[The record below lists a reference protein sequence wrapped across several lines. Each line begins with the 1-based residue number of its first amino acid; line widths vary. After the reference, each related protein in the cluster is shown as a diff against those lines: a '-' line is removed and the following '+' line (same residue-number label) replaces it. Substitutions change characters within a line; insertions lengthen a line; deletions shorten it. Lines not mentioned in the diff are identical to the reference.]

1 MKQNIEKDLRMIR
14 KYRNLTLRELGEKT
28 GIQHGRLC
36 KFESGNEVPTDE
48 NFKKIEKALNVNLK
62 EYFEISSQIDQLFNE
77 FLDSLFYYDNNYE
90 YYKSKI
96 SAGKKANIIN
106 YELGK
111 AQLIEYIIFVLE
123 KDFEQAKLIEDDLLE
138 YFSRDFSCESILYQY
153 KGLMY
158 RMEKRY
164 NDAILCFERAKSE
177 SKNEKNEAMLYLHSS
192 IAYKRTGIIA
202 KAMQYIKSA
211 LNIFSEYGSVN
222 RLTFCLVEYALLL
235 KATHQYDLAMSYFKR
250 ALRAMEVINCS
261 NDLFARVYRN
271 MCWTMIL
278 VENYQAALEYL
289 EEAKSY
295 DSKHSFT
302 ALYGIWCHYKLKNY
316 EEAEKI
322 IINNTHLIKDAEY
335 ADIYKLFDMLVK
347 CRESIPR
354 NSLINHAANI
364 VNDMKDVEDYERVNF
379 YIDIVLDLL
388 NRNGNEL
395 REKKYLKMKIN
406 SKTKQF
412 VSKQDSLSN
421 F

>member
-1 MKQNIEKDLRMIR
+1 MKQNIVKDLRIIR

-28 GIQHGRLC
+28 GIKYSRLG
-36 KFESGNEVPTDE
+36 KFECGKEIPTDE
-48 NFKKIEKALNVNLK
+48 NIQKIGRVLDVNVK
-62 EYFEISSQIDQLFNE
+62 EYFEISSQIDDLFIE
-77 FLDSLFYYDNNYE
+77 FLDSLFYYDNNFK
-90 YYKSKI
+90 YYKSKVL
-96 SAGKKANIIN
+96 AGKKANIIN

-123 KDFEQAKLIEDDLLE
+123 KNFEQAKLIENDLLV
-138 YFSRDFSCESILYQY
+138 YFIGDFACESILYQY
-153 KGLMY
+153 KGLMH

-164 NDAILCFERAKSE
+164 NDSILCFERAESE

-192 IAYKRTGIIA
+192 IAYKKIGNIA

-211 LNIFSEYGSVN
+211 LNIFSEYGAVN

-278 VENYQAALEYL
+278 VENYQEALEYL

-335 ADIYKLFDMLVK
+335 ANIYRLFDLLVK

-354 NSLINHAANI
+354 DSLINHAANI
-364 VNDMKDVEDYERVNF
+364 VKDMKDVESYERVNF

-395 REKKYLKMKIN
+395 GKIKYLNMKIN
-406 SKTKQF
+406 LKNKVICSGTE
-412 VSKQDSLSN
+412 
-421 F
+421 